1 MGDISFGTQS
11 RKTIG
16 KFKTSVYHP
25 PSKKLFRKP
34 VYISGCES
42 NDLNDEFGALLVV

>member
-1 MGDISFGTQS
+1 MDAIYFYIKS
-11 RKTIG
+11 RKTFDRI
-16 KFKTSVYHP
+16 KTFEIYP
-25 PSKKLFRKP
+25 FRKKLFRKP